1 MSPRDDHGPALL
13 TFHKVSRGLSFG
25 ATNYSPRRLRSL
37 LWMLQRRGYSF
48 GGGPGSVLATFDDG
62 YAHLREVLPPLVEE
76 FGLAPIIF
84 VPTYWIGRS
93 NTWDYSALF
102 RRERHLNGGEARE
115 LAGLGVRFGSHGHT
129 HRDLRRLTE
138 KDRRAELRESK
149 ERLEDILGRAVT
161 SLSYPFGGCD
171 TRVVSAAA
179 EAGYCDGY
187 TMRFPAPGDVTLARG
202 RLGIYTFD
210 THGSILQ
217 KLERGPLYEVE
228 RLIAAASNRL
238 STGTRWYRALRGVF
252 TEE

>member
-1 MSPRDDHGPALL
+1 MSSRDEYGPTLL

-37 LWMLQRRGYSF
+37 LSMLQRRGYSF
-48 GGGPGSVLATFDDG
+48 GQSAESVVATFDDG
-62 YAHLREVLPPLVEE
+62 YAHLREVLPPLMEE

-84 VPTYWIGRS
+84 VPTHWIGRS

-102 RRERHLNGGEARE
+102 RRERHLSGGEVRE

-138 KDRRAELRESK
+138 KERRAELEESK
-149 ERLEDILGRAVT
+149 RRLEDILGEAVT

-171 TRVVSAAA
+171 GRVAAAAA
-179 EAGYCDGY
+179 EAGYHDGY
-187 TMRFPAPGDVTLARG
+187 TMRFPAPGDGPLSRG

-228 RLIAAASNRL
+228 RLIAAATNRL
-238 STGTRWYRALRGVF
+238 SAGTRWYRAVRGVF